1 MTTTIKDAADDAG
14 FITALM
20 ALQGFND
27 KVYIKAAPAD
37 EVYTK
42 TAADAGFVKT
52 DGSNATDPGVTAML
66 GKLTPANQVAKI
78 DGDNATE
85 AGVNA
90 MLGKLTG
97 DNVVVKINASNLTD
111 AANQKAFAEAIL
123 PAKNGNK
130 LVLVEKLGE
139 FLGSKETAP
148 YDGTNN
154 QTAKVFLAEKGL
166 KPTPQEVATEL
177 MKNPDFAQAA
187 TIEADAN
194 DKGFQGA
201 VRGVMSQ
208 PYFDIPTDDSTPISM
223 VW

>member
-1 MTTTIKDAADDAG
+1 
-14 FITALM
+14 
-20 ALQGFND
+20 
-27 KVYIKAAPAD
+27 
-37 EVYTK
+37 
-42 TAADAGFVKT
+42 
-52 DGSNATDPGVTAML
+52 
-66 GKLTPANQVAKI
+66 
-78 DGDNATE
+78 
-85 AGVNA
+85 

-111 AANQKAFAEAIL
+111 ASNQKAFAEAIL

-177 MKNPDFAQAA
+177 MKNPDFTQAA